1 MNYPIIKGLQFLVP
15 AIAFTVIDGDFD
27 DHSPASKSETI
38 FRSFEK
44 DIFDRLREV
53 EINFSPDQIQRPISF
68 LITPFLFEIN

>member
-1 MNYPIIKGLQFLVP
+1 MNVAIDV
-15 AIAFTVIDGDFD
+15 AIAFTAIDGDLDGDFD